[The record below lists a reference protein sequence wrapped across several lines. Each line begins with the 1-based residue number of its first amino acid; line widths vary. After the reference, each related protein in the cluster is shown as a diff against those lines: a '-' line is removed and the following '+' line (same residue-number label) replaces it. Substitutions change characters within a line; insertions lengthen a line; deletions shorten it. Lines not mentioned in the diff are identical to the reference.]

1 MGTSGS
7 GNSPLSGR
15 SASNWQPWF
24 AVLAQHTDYAAR
36 LNGLL
41 ERVASTTQQPVIAV
55 YLADDPEGRFY
66 LTHLRQPRAAGEV
79 PSPAGGERS
88 PFRTEEW
95 VEADAQTLETA
106 TELYEDSATSMATG
120 LPPDLPRDPRY
131 AAPTG
136 VQTPLGTL
144 YSMPLVREGV
154 QIGVL
159 QVGPIGDKPS
169 RRLHK
174 TLEDI
179 TEPLAHALA
188 LAREQA
194 RLQKQLAEYE
204 IRSDVSR
211 QMLRSTFELDEF
223 LHLLLDLAVK
233 ASGTQAGFIGLV
245 NESGAVYLHTAVNLP
260 EGLLDE
266 VDLTPGAGFLEWLDP
281 TEGSLYLVDFEKAAA
296 LGIRA
301 LLAVP
306 LTDGDRVLGVLGLL
320 NLEAGYTPAE
330 HSLNMLGIFAEQ
342 IQLVLGNARLF
353 EAFSRQF
360 VDTLHALARAL
371 DARYPHTVA
380 HHRRVTDW
388 ALAIG
393 REMGLSEAQLHTL
406 EEAGLAHDVGMC
418 GIVEV
423 EHGFQAD
430 YHHPTIGASMFDML
444 PHDQAVVEIIATHHE
459 WYDGWGFPQGLKGDE
474 IPVEG
479 RILAL
484 AEFIVESTTATPLQS
499 AIPPSKLLAEVEHRR
514 ARQFDPAIVDV
525 WKALFERQ
533 RGTAPIG
540 APLQACYV
548 FKGAPDVACATCPAR
563 AATVPC
569 WTIPEVR
576 CVHHG
581 DPDCKGCFIYLEAK
595 ERAEASGQTVAP
607 PARRG

>member
-1 MGTSGS
+1 MLMNGPGGS
-7 GNSPLSGR
+7 LLFGR
-15 SASNWQPWF
+15 SASSWQPWF
-24 AVLAQHTDYAAR
+24 AILAQHTDYAAR
-36 LNGLL
+36 LNALL
-41 ERVASTTQQPVIAV
+41 EQVASTTQQPVVVV

-66 LTHLRQPRAAGEV
+66 LTHLRRPRAEGESS
-79 PSPAGGERS
+79 SPAGGERPPLS
-88 PFRTEEW
+88 AEEW
-95 VEADAQTLETA
+95 MEADAQTLEA
-106 TELYEDSATSMATG
+106 AIELHADSVTSMAAG
-120 LPPDLPRDPRY
+120 LPLDLPRDPRY

-136 VQTPLGTL
+136 VRTPLGTL
-144 YSMPLVREGV
+144 YSVPLVRAGV
-154 QIGVL
+154 QIGIL

-169 RRLHK
+169 RRLRK
-174 TLEDI
+174 TMEEI
-179 TEPLAHALA
+179 AEPLAHALA

-194 RLQKQLAEYE
+194 RLQEQLAEYE
-204 IRSDVSR
+204 ARSDVSR
-211 QMLRSTFELDEF
+211 QMLRSAFELDEF

-233 ASGTQAGFIGLV
+233 ASGTQAGFIGLADD
-245 NESGAVYLHTAVNLP
+245 SGTVHLHTAVNLP
-260 EGLLDE
+260 EGLLDD

-281 TEGSLYLVDFEKAAA
+281 AEGSLYLADFEKAAA

-306 LTDGDRVLGVLGLL
+306 LTDAERVLGVLGLL
-320 NLEAGYTPAE
+320 NLEAGHTPAA
-330 HSLNMLGIFAEQ
+330 HSLNLLGIFAEQ

-353 EAFSRQF
+353 EAFNRQF

-371 DARYPHTVA
+371 DARYPHTAA

-393 REMGLSEAQLHTL
+393 RAMGLSEAQLKIL

-430 YHHPTIGASMFDML
+430 YHHPTIGASMFDVL
-444 PHDQAVVEIIATHHE
+444 PHGQAIGEIIATHHE

-484 AEFIVESTTATPLQS
+484 AEFIVESTTATPLQR
-499 AIPPSKLLAEVEHRR
+499 AMPPSKLLAEVEQRR

-533 RGTAPIG
+533 RGAAPVG
-540 APLQACYV
+540 APLQPCYA
-548 FKGAPDVACATCPAR
+548 FKGEPDVACATCPAR
-563 AATVPC
+563 TATVPC

-581 DPDCKGCFIYLEAK
+581 DPDCEGCFIYLEAK

-607 PARRG
+607 PARRE